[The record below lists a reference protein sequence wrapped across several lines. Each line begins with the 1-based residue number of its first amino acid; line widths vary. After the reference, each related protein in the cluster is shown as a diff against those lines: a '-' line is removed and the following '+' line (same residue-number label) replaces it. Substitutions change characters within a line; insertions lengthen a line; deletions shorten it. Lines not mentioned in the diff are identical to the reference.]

1 MPVHPTHSYT
11 HKDYLSLSLF
21 SFLFHLTHIYTSM
34 PVGNRSYS
42 TTLGPFSF
50 IRPSPLSLTHTHSYI
65 LFLSLFS
72 HFFSFMTPYP
82 PLSLSR
88 THTHTMSQTLEGP
101 RLPRSVP
108 LQTWN
113 RNSYHSF
120 HVPGILPSRFFP
132 LQAWNRN
139 SYLSALPL
147 SLSLPHFLPGTPR
160 SRLSPLH
167 FSGTAI
173 SLPPTPSLS
182 FYLELLPLDC
192 TLCRPGT
199 GTAIFL
205 PLLSLSLYTW
215 NSSL

>member
-82 PLSLSR
+82 PPSLSLA
-88 THTHTMSQTLEGP
+88 HTHTQCH
-101 RLPRSVP
+101 RLWRDLVF
-108 LQTWN
+108 L
-113 RNSYHSF
+113 
-120 HVPGILPSRFFP
+120 
-132 LQAWNRN
+132 
-139 SYLSALPL
+139 AL
-147 SLSLPHFLPGTPR
+147 
-160 SRLSPLH
+160 
-167 FSGTAI
+167 
-173 SLPPTPSLS
+173 
-182 FYLELLPLDC
+182 Y
-192 TLCRPGT
+192 LCRPGT
-199 GTAIFL
+199 GTAITLSMYLEFFPLDFSLCRPGTGTAISL
-205 PLLSLSLYTW
+205 PLPISLSTW